1 MSGRTRYEANVCV
14 LLRRSGRWLLTVRAA
29 DVTYAPGMIGLVG
42 GHVEPVVGA
51 GVFEATARR
60 EALEE
65 TGLDLSGRA
74 AALPVQRALP
84 GRGGPAGADGHLRR
98 RAARRS
104 PSRRLA
110 DPDELA
116 AVGWWTLDEL
126 PAADN
131 CPPWLPPLL
140 VAAAELLDGLSRR

>member
-29 DVTYAPGMIGLVG
+29 HVAYAPGLIGLVG

-65 TGLDLSGRA
+65 TGLDLDDVPLHYLSSELYLGAQDQPVLTVTYA
-74 AALPVQRALP
+74 AEL
-84 GRGGPAGADGHLRR
+84 PAG
-98 RAARRS
+98 
-104 PSRRLA
+104 PEPQLA
-110 DPDELA
+110 DPDELVV
-116 AVGWWTLDEL
+116 VGWWTPHEL
-126 PAADN
+126 QGADN

-140 VAAAELLDGLSRR
+140 VAAAELLDGLSRG

>member
-1 MSGRTRYEANVCV
+1 MSGRTWYEANVCV

-29 DVTYAPGMIGLVG
+29 HVTYAPGMIGLVG

-65 TGLDLSGRA
+65 TGLDLADVPLHYLSSELYRGA
-74 AALPVQRALP
+74 AEQPVLTVTYAGEL
-84 GRGGPAGADGHLRR
+84 PAG
-98 RAARRS
+98 
-104 PSRRLA
+104 PEPRLA

-116 AVGWWTLDEL
+116 AVGWWTVAEL
-126 PAADN
+126 LTADN
-131 CPPWLPPLL
+131 CSPWLPPLL
-140 VAAAELLDGLSRR
+140 EAAADLLDTISRP